1 MIDNHE
7 SRANYERQVK
17 IQEGLIL
24 LTLSVI
30 IHMRLSSRTLH
41 WRASRVK
48 GKKEP

>member
-24 LTLSVI
+24 LILSVI
-30 IHMRLSSRTLH
+30 IHMRLSR
-41 WRASRVK
+41 
-48 GKKEP
+48 